1 MPLQDRGLPP
11 DNGATVAFCSL
22 HALPPS
28 VPRLDDDGRSVTLD
42 LHGARVDEAL
52 AMTEAA
58 LAAAARLGRSTVRVV
73 HGHSTTGGGARTI
86 KSAVLDALDRGA
98 FDRHVVSDLRG
109 EGHVLFGLAVSG
121 APSPVRL
128 RLADVW

>member
-1 MPLQDRGLPP
+1 M
-11 DNGATVAFCSL
+11 
-22 HALPPS
+22 
-28 VPRLDDDGRSVTLD
+28 PRLDDDGRSVTLD

-52 AMTEAA
+52 AMVEAA

-73 HGHSTTGGGARTI
+73 HGHSTTGSGARTI

-98 FDRHVVSDLRG
+98 FDRYVVSDLRA
-109 EGHVLFGLAVSG
+109 EGHVLLGLAVAG
-121 APSPVRL
+121 TPSPVRL